1 MQEYDIVIKIN
12 KFSGK
17 ELDDETGYN
26 YFGARYAACPDEIG
40 NSDLSNWLS
49 VDQMSDKRPKVLR
62 L

>member
-1 MQEYDIVIKIN
+1 MEPLV
-12 KFSGK
+12 KF
-17 ELDDETGYN
+17 